1 MSSSSDDCSE
11 IVTNFRSKIT
21 VSLPRATSKQESNNK
36 KTKKSSTPG
45 VKHYGSTTP
54 LNKELEWQLE
64 QLQKNLDELVEYTDS
79 LERRSK
85 VEQKRSLDLS
95 RKLQTAEKINQ
106 ILSKQLHD
114 SNVKTNR
121 SSAHQAYQ
129 PEVWERELCD
139 EAKSTGGTS
148 KILRTEMTQGQ
159 EQDQPQFD
167 RLSSNI
173 DELNSTLRDFKT
185 SMADAIDGLSGLCKE
200 MTTRKDSPSTKL
212 LTNDRN
218 NSKKKGNE

>member
-11 IVTNFRSKIT
+11 IVSNFRSKIT

-36 KTKKSSTPG
+36 NTKKSSAPG

-79 LERRSK
+79 LERRSIA
-85 VEQKRSLDLS
+85 EQKRNSDLS
-95 RKLQTAEKINQ
+95 RQLETAEKINQ

-129 PEVWERELCD
+129 PEAWERKLRD
-139 EAKSTGGTS
+139 EAKSAGGAS
-148 KILRTEMTQGQ
+148 KILRTQRQ

-212 LTNDRN
+212 LKNDRN